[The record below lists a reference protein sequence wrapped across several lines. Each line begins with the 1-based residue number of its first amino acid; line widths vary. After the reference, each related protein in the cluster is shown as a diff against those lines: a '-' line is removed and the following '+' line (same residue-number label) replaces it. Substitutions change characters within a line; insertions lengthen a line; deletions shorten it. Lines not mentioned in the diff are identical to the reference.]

1 MIDAAYLTELLRK
14 AHADDPW
21 HGPSVADTLRDLT
34 ATQAAAHP
42 IPGAHSIWELVLH
55 LAAWQGEVTR
65 RLEGNA
71 PAMPDE
77 GDWPPVGEMSEAAWQ
92 SALEHLDATFGRL
105 LETLG
110 RLTDADLDRS
120 GGSLNDLNDRA
131 LGTASQQR
139 TMVVGLL
146 QHAAYHSGQV
156 VMLRKALAG

>member
-14 AHADDPW
+14 AHADEPW

-34 ATQAAAHP
+34 AAQAAARP

-65 RLEGNA
+65 RLQGNA

-77 GDWPPVGEMSEAAWQ
+77 GDWPAVGVVSEAAWQ

-110 RLTDADLDRS
+110 GLTDADLDRS
-120 GGSLNDLNDRA
+120 GGSLDRA
-131 LGTASQQR
+131 LGTGAQLR
-139 TMVVGLL
+139 TMAVGLL

>member
-21 HGPSVADTLRDLT
+21 HGPSVADTLRELT
-34 ATQAAAHP
+34 AAQAAAHP

-71 PAMPDE
+71 PAMPEE
-77 GDWPPVGEMSEAAWQ
+77 GDFPDVGEISEAAWQ

-120 GGSLNDLNDRA
+120 GGSLTDRA
-131 LGTASQQR
+131 LGTGAQLR

-146 QHAAYHSGQV
+146 QHDAYHSGQV